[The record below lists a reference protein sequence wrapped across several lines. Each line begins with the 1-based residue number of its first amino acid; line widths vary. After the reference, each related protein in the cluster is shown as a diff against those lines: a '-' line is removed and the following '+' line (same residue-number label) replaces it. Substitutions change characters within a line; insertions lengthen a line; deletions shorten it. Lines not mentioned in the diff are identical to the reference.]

1 MKISL
6 TFIAVLADVSINSRP
21 FSSAYC
27 LASSY
32 STTRLFDK
40 SALFPAKAITMF
52 GEAYLNEIRKLIF
65 LFHST
70 KAIIKKKDSLT
81 CL

>member
-52 GEAYLNEIRKLIF
+52 GEALNIYKL
-65 LFHST
+65 LFFSHNEFT
-70 KAIIKKKDSLT
+70 KVLLT